1 MAEIR
6 DAIGARC
13 FEAYAKEFY
22 ALKDG
27 GPA

>member
-1 MAEIR
+1 MREIR
-6 DAIGARC
+6 DAIDLGS

-27 GPA
+27 GAT